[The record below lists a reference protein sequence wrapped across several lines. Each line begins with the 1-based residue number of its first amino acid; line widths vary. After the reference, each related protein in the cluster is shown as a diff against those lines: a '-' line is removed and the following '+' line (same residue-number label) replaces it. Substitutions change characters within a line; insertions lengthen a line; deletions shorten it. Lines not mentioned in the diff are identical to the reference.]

1 MNRFTAMLPAV
12 ALLAILRVGAADA
25 VDVTQP
31 TLLVASTR
39 LDGSPLEQTVIIVSP
54 IPSGGHIGFIVNRP
68 TTVKLDALFPDDAAV
83 RNVVEPVSLGGPL
96 LSRAVFAL
104 TQHVPDGID
113 SAMPVMPGVYAVL
126 DAPGVDHLIE
136 TTPNDARYFLG
147 LMAWQP
153 DELEA
158 QIEGGLWD
166 ARAADADMVFAR
178 RSTGLW
184 DALHRPMT
192 RVIDHCPGDRADEST
207 RT

>member
-1 MNRFTAMLPAV
+1 MNRFTATLRTF
-12 ALLAILRVGAADA
+12 ALLAVLRVGAAGA
-25 VDVTQP
+25 VDVTEP

-39 LDGSPLEQTVIIVSP
+39 LDGSPFEQTVIIVAP
-54 IPSGGHIGFIVNRP
+54 IPSGGHIGFIVNRR
-68 TTVKLDALFPDDAAV
+68 TTVKLDSLFPDEAAV
-83 RNVVEPVSLGGPL
+83 RNVIEPVSLGGPV

-104 TQHVPDGID
+104 TRHVPEDVD

-136 TTPNDARYFLG
+136 TRPNDARYFLG

-153 DELEA
+153 DQLEA
-158 QIEGGLWD
+158 QIESGLWD
-166 ARAADADMVFAR
+166 ARAADADMVFSR

-184 DALHRPMT
+184 DALRRPMT
-192 RVIDHCPGDRADEST
+192 RVIDHRPGDAPDEST